1 MAGMG
6 TDNEGAGNALLA
18 AALQYAARGWHV
30 LPLRPAGKQPLTR
43 HGCQEATADAAAIVA
58 WWRRWPQANVGIAC
72 GPSGLVVIDLD
83 RDKGGLEAWADLRRR
98 YAFDDA
104 TVMALTGGGG
114 MHLYYRAPADLPIG
128 NSAGRLGPGID
139 VRGSGGYVVAPP
151 SRHPSGRPYT
161 WDVGFHP
168 DETAIAPLPPPL
180 TQLLAAPV
188 KGHAET
194 ATPASSIPEGRR
206 NAALASL
213 AGSMRRRGMSR
224 EAIVAALTVTNRER
238 CQPPLPPAEVERIAR
253 SVARYPAAE
262 DGASSPEAALAALPR
277 TDAGNAEAF
286 VALHHDRFRY
296 DHRRHTW
303 LAWDGARWRED
314 ADGEAERAMIETV
327 RRRRAAL
334 AAQIKEPAQ
343 ARPAMAWAFG
353 QEARARLRAALEIT
367 RVLEPLPVL
376 SESLDRDPYLLATPN
391 GTLDLHTGRLGKAR
405 REDLLTRLTGVG
417 FDPDAACP
425 RWLEFLDQVFDGDH
439 ELVAF
444 VQRAAGYSL
453 TGDVREH
460 ALFILYGTGAN
471 GKTTFLETL
480 KAIWGE
486 YARTTPFATFQ
497 AGNRDDKRVDLAG
510 LQGVRLVCASEGDDG
525 HRLAEAQVKAMTGGD
540 AISCRRLYGEFFEYH
555 PSFKVWLATNSKPII
570 RGTDRGI
577 WRRIRLIPFTRQFT
591 GRTADPALPAKLQAE
606 AAGILAWAVA
616 GCLAWQ
622 KDGLDSPPAVQEAT
636 EAYRLEQDRLGQFLA
651 DCTVTGPQGSVRA
664 ADLYRAYERWCRDNG
679 EQPMSGTAFGR
690 QMAERGVAKLRDRTG
705 LRYQGLALATRS
717 V

>member
-1 MAGMG
+1 MG

-18 AALQYAARGWHV
+18 AALQCAARGWHV

-43 HGCQEATADAAAIVA
+43 HGCQEATVDAPTITV

-83 RDKGGLEAWADLRRR
+83 HGRGGLEAWADLRGR

-114 MHLYYRAPADLPIG
+114 MHLYFQAPADLPIG

-151 SRHPSGRPYT
+151 SRHPSGRAYA

-168 DETAIAPLPPPL
+168 DETTLAPLPPPL
-180 TQLLAAPV
+180 SQLLAASA

-194 ATPASSIPEGRR
+194 ATPASPIPEGQR

-224 EAIVAALTVTNRER
+224 GAILAALTVTNRER
-238 CQPPLPPAEVERIAR
+238 CRPPLPQAEVERVAR

-262 DGASSPEAALAALPR
+262 NVTSALEGTLAALPR

-286 VALHHDRFRY
+286 VALHGGRFRH
-296 DHRRHTW
+296 DHRRHSW

-314 ADGEAERAMIETV
+314 TDGEAERAMIETV

-334 AAQIKEPAQ
+334 VARIKEPAQ
-343 ARPAMAWAFG
+343 ARPAVAWAFG
-353 QEARARLRAALEIT
+353 QEARARLRAALEIA
-367 RVLEPLPVL
+367 RVLEPMPVL

-391 GTLDLHTGRLGKAR
+391 GTLDLHTGRLNEAR
-405 REDLLTRLTGVG
+405 REDLLTRLAGVG

-425 RWLEFLDQVFDGDH
+425 RWLEFLDQVFDGDRD
-439 ELVAF
+439 LVAF
-444 VQRAAGYSL
+444 VQRATGYSL

-460 ALFILYGTGAN
+460 AIFILYGTGAN

-480 KAIWGE
+480 RTVWGE

-497 AGNRDDKRVDLAG
+497 ADNRDDKRVDLAG

-525 HRLAEAQVKAMTGGD
+525 RRLAEAQVKAMTGGD

-555 PSFKVWLATNSKPII
+555 PAFKVWLATNSKPTI
-570 RGTDRGI
+570 RGTDHGI
-577 WRRIRLIPFTRQFT
+577 WRRIRLIPFARRFT
-591 GRTADPALPAKLQAE
+591 GRTADPTLPARLQAE

-622 KDGLDSPPAVQEAT
+622 KEGLGSPSAVRDAT

-651 DCTVTGPQGSVRA
+651 DCTVAGPQGSARA
-664 ADLYRAYERWCRDNG
+664 ADLYRAYERWCRNNG
-679 EQPMSGTAFGR
+679 EQAMSGTAFGR
-690 QMAERGVAKLRDRTG
+690 QMAERGVAKLRDRNG
-705 LRYQGLALATRS
+705 LRYQGLALPGRS